1 MQSLID
7 DERYDE
13 AVSRCSALADRG
25 LVFPQVWL
33 GWMHLTGRGVQQNLT
48 TAEDWFSRAA
58 KQGSPHG
65 QYWLG
70 YICRV
75 QHRLAE
81 ARYWL
86 EEAAAQ
92 GDSPSIYEMGRL
104 YLFGEGVQR
113 NREKAFLYFRE
124 AAKRGHLF
132 ARGEIARELISGRR
146 GIRKIPAGIVE
157 MLKVVGAAIRMG
169 PKAEEMRRQ

>member
-104 YLFGEGVQR
+104 YLFGGSGGL
-113 NREKAFLYFRE
+113 EKDFDPAASQILAGAE
-124 AAKRGHLF
+124 ARWPEVKKQIQGN
-132 ARGEIARELISGRR
+132 
-146 GIRKIPAGIVE
+146 
-157 MLKVVGAAIRMG
+157 
-169 PKAEEMRRQ
+169 